1 MIAFAGSVLVMSC
14 LGCATA
20 PAGENVRDTTRD
32 TAENTAESARAIEIN
47 AGPIE
52 GFQASAPSL
61 AERSYP
67 EIAGLDVRLP
77 LRVGDAFGPATLARP
92 ETLAAFKAFDLSTPR
107 PVRASNSEDWS
118 GEVAFGASARRTGLG
133 VDFQVAPRARI
144 SSSAAGDNIA
154 NFGGEVRVGQGF
166 LARDQRQ
173 TNLRPPAWYVFVGAD
188 NQALIWNLA
197 DKQSLSGVALRDQ
210 VTVGD
215 MQAGLAWRTSFGG
228 QTSLGLVQRKFKF
241 NDPTGD
247 HDVARRENFAALSF
261 TLKR

>member
-20 PAGENVRDTTRD
+20 PAGDGVGASARD
-32 TAENTAESARAIEIN
+32 TAENAAESTRAIEIN

-52 GFQASAPSL
+52 GFQASAPNL
-61 AERSYP
+61 ADVRFP

-92 ETLAAFKAFDLSTPR
+92 ETLAVFKVLDLSTPR
-107 PVRASNSEDWS
+107 PVQAANSEDWS
-118 GEVAFGASARRTGLG
+118 GEVAFGASGRHTGLG

-144 SSSAAGDNIA
+144 RSSATGDNIA

-166 LARDQRQ
+166 LARDQRH
-173 TNLRPPAWYVFVGAD
+173 TNSRPPSWYVFLGAD
-188 NQALIWNLA
+188 NQALVWNLA

-247 HDVARRENFAALSF
+247 HDVSRRENFAALSF